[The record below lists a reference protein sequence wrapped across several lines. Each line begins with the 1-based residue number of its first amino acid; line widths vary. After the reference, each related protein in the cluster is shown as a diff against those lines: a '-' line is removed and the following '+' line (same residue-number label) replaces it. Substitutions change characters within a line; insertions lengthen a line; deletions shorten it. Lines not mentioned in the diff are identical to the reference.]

1 MPKNSPLV
9 SVVIPTYNRP
19 DYLAK
24 TLNSVINQT
33 YKNIEIIVVDDGTLG
48 TENKQIC
55 NKLPNVK
62 YMKIENSGGPAT
74 PRNIGISKSKG
85 KYTAFVDDDD
95 TWFSHKIETQ
105 VNILEKYD
113 EFGLV
118 HSCCNVMDENGIL
131 TGEIVG
137 RPGNNSVKHGNVL
150 MRMIGNWTLMM
161 PTPLIRKSV
170 LEEVGGF
177 NEEMPH
183 AGEDVEFWSRCAFH
197 TNFFYI
203 DEPLANYRQHTMNI
217 STNNRK
223 YINLPLFLFQ
233 VIKEKQFQNIID
245 KEEFKKLVLNV
256 CLMQSKMI
264 KNNGLKT
271 ISNLFRLNP
280 FWFFNFRVLKVILKK
295 MVS

>member
-1 MPKNSPLV
+1 MLNNNPLV

-19 DYLAK
+19 DYLAI

-33 YKNIEIIVVDDGTLG
+33 YKNIEIIVIDDGTLG

-62 YMKIENSGGPAT
+62 YIKIENSGGPAT

-85 KYTAFVDDDD
+85 KYIGFVDDDD
-95 TWFSHKIETQ
+95 IWLSHKIETQ

-113 EFGLV
+113 DFGLV
-118 HSCCNVMDENGIL
+118 HGCCNVMDENGII

-161 PTPLIRKSV
+161 PTPLIRKTIIN
-170 LEEVGGF
+170 EVGLF
-177 NEEMPH
+177 NEKIPP
-183 AGEDVEFWSRCAFH
+183 ALEDVEYWSRCAFH
-197 TNFFYI
+197 TKFYYL
-203 DEPLANYRQHTMNI
+203 DQPLVNYRQHTNNI
-217 STNNRK
+217 STNNKK
-223 YINLPLFLFQ
+223 YINLPLYLFQ
-233 VIKEKQFQNIID
+233 VIKVKQLQNIIGR
-245 KEEFKKLVLNV
+245 EESRKLILNI

-271 ISNLFRLNP
+271 ISNLFILNP
-280 FWFFNFRVLKVILKK
+280 FWVFNYRVLRVILKK